1 MPQDEQSEAYDRA
14 FRRKKD
20 AKKHIY
26 KWILNKIGNVNFK
39 DIDEK
44 TITSAFLNTPK
55 PPSKDIMRKSISV
68 LNHILLVAKRKQL
81 IQNYDFL
88 TLAKTELNKILENK
102 KCVHHKVLITD
113 DFELDEDGIKMLIN
127 AVLNSNTNLMN
138 KLLFSFMLLSP
149 QRQGDLR
156 NLRCEKANLQKGFIC
171 FNENNNKTGA
181 RAIIPLSTQGK
192 KILEIA
198 SKISDDCSTNYFA
211 HFFLLANR
219 FVFYFLFV
227 AVKYINLLTII
238 KVKNLNHKNQIYF
251 STYLYKIYIQLSIHH
266 MKLHLHHVI
275 ISNIHYLE
283 SPFF

>member
-1 MPQDEQSEAYDRA
+1 M
-14 FRRKKD
+14 
-20 AKKHIY
+20 
-26 KWILNKIGNVNFK
+26 NFK
-39 DIDEK
+39 NIDEK

-55 PPSKDIMRKSISV
+55 PPSKDIMRKNISV
-68 LNHILLVAKRKQL
+68 LNHILLVATRKQL

-102 KCVHHKVLITD
+102 KCVHHKGLITD

-198 SKISDDCSTNYFA
+198 SKISGG
-211 HFFLLANR
+211 
-219 FVFYFLFV
+219 
-227 AVKYINLLTII
+227 KYIFSSTSKPVSENTLNKLIKTQGINFTMHGWRSTFATAIQACDELGHNSIYRKKIADIVMLHSTQSAVDMAYFMEQAKQSEIKEVLQFWADKIENLGLDIAYLQ
-238 KVKNLNHKNQIYF
+238 KQIF
-251 STYLYKIYIQLSIHH
+251 
-266 MKLHLHHVI
+266 
-275 ISNIHYLE
+275 
-283 SPFF
+283 

>member
-1 MPQDEQSEAYDRA
+1 MLFATQAV
-14 FRRKKD
+14 K
-20 AKKHIY
+20 
-26 KWILNKIGNVNFK
+26 
-39 DIDEK
+39 
-44 TITSAFLNTPK
+44 
-55 PPSKDIMRKSISV
+55 MRKNISV

-102 KCVHHKVLITD
+102 KCVHHKGLITD
-113 DFELDEDGIKMLIN
+113 DFKLDEDGIKMLIN

-198 SKISDDCSTNYFA
+198 SKISGG
-211 HFFLLANR
+211 
-219 FVFYFLFV
+219 
-227 AVKYINLLTII
+227 KYIFSSTSKPVSENTLCNL
-238 KVKNLNHKNQIYF
+238 
-251 STYLYKIYIQLSIHH
+251 
-266 MKLHLHHVI
+266 
-275 ISNIHYLE
+275 
-283 SPFF
+283 FFI

>member
-1 MPQDEQSEAYDRA
+1 MLFATQAV
-14 FRRKKD
+14 K
-20 AKKHIY
+20 
-26 KWILNKIGNVNFK
+26 
-39 DIDEK
+39 
-44 TITSAFLNTPK
+44 
-55 PPSKDIMRKSISV
+55 MRKNISV
-68 LNHILLVAKRKQL
+68 LNPILLVAKRKQL

-102 KCVHHKVLITD
+102 KCVHHKGLITD

-127 AVLNSNTNLMN
+127 AVLNSNTNLIN

-198 SKISDDCSTNYFA
+198 SKIGDDYSTNCFD
-211 HFFLLANR
+211 HFFLLAN
-219 FVFYFLFV
+219 
-227 AVKYINLLTII
+227 
-238 KVKNLNHKNQIYF
+238 
-251 STYLYKIYIQLSIHH
+251 
-266 MKLHLHHVI
+266 
-275 ISNIHYLE
+275 
-283 SPFF
+283 

>member
-1 MPQDEQSEAYDRA
+1 MLFATQAV
-14 FRRKKD
+14 K
-20 AKKHIY
+20 
-26 KWILNKIGNVNFK
+26 
-39 DIDEK
+39 
-44 TITSAFLNTPK
+44 
-55 PPSKDIMRKSISV
+55 MRKNISV
-68 LNHILLVAKRKQL
+68 LNHILLIAKRKQL

-102 KCVHHKVLITD
+102 KCVHHKGLITD

-149 QRQGDLR
+149 QRQDDLR
-156 NLRCEKANLQKGFIC
+156 NLRCEKVNLQKDFLC

-198 SKISDDCSTNYFA
+198 SKISGDCSTNCFD